1 MSTHKGIFKNSDL
14 ESISSK
20 LKFIGMLQPGQK
32 ISVTSQ
38 VIQENTYWTSL
49 VRSITGENRSR
60 VYNFISD
67 VINDSLNILEGLS
80 NSSNDYDI
88 QICKNLISDLI
99 FLRPGLT
106 NLQDTYKLDR
116 MYVSKI
122 KTLMENL
129 DVKTQEL
136 CSKRQIDYDQILTDV
151 QKKMIEHNEAAKND
165 TSAVEDNNSNS
176 NEIEVDVE
184 GTNNSGSS
192 VTEVEEASSEKKKTP
207 LSSDIIVTSSGAV
220 DNSVGA
226 GSIKVIK
233 IDKVVNDL
241 SDLSKMTEE
250 PTPNVVNCA
259 ATRSNPGSYR
269 DENVD
274 SAGLVSFLRTLPSE
288 DLLLM
293 STHGQSNGTNVI
305 ENESSRAARRKRK
318 KHAYQY
324 DTYYMSTP
332 DDITLCNENLEK
344 GLIR

>member
-20 LKFIGMLQPGQK
+20 LKFISMLQPGQK

-49 VRSITGENRSR
+49 VRSFTGENRSR

-136 CSKRQIDYDQILTDV
+136 CSKRQIDYEQILVDV
-151 QKKMIEHNEAAKND
+151 QKKMLENDLNRAHEAKLMA
-165 TSAVEDNNSNS
+165 DNNENS
-176 NEIEVDVE
+176 ENGES
-184 GTNNSGSS
+184 TSGQ
-192 VTEVEEASSEKKKTP
+192 TETQEPEKKKTELVEDKKEDKP
-207 LSSDIIVTSSGAV
+207 DVEE
-220 DNSVGA
+220 SVPTF
-226 GSIKVIK
+226 
-233 IDKVVNDL
+233 DDL
-241 SDLSKMTEE
+241 SNMVEE
-250 PTPNVVNCA
+250 PKAEHIPLLLETPAVRSKV
-259 ATRSNPGSYR
+259 ATGRN
-269 DENVD
+269 DDFD
-274 SAGLVSFLRTLPSE
+274 SVGLVSFLRTLPSE

-293 STHGQSNGTNVI
+293 STHGQSTGNNGSNVI
-305 ENESSRAARRKRK
+305 ENESNRAARRKRK
-318 KHAYQY
+318 KHSYQY

-332 DDITLCNENLEK
+332 DDITLCNEDLEK

>member
-14 ESISSK
+14 ETISSK
-20 LKFIGMLQPGQK
+20 LKFISMLQPGQK
-32 ISVTSQ
+32 ISVTGQ

-49 VRSITGENRSR
+49 VRTVTGENRSR

-106 NLQDTYKLDR
+106 NLQDTYKFDR

-136 CSKRQIDYDQILTDV
+136 CSKRQIDYDQILVDV
-151 QKKMIEHNEAAKND
+151 QKKMQETQENQIAIDVSGGTVAESASSSEVEEGSAEGSDEKKKTDVDSRANEIIAEAALILTEDVVAKLDAEYQFKND
-165 TSAVEDNNSNS
+165 TSDLAKM
-176 NEIEVDVE
+176 
-184 GTNNSGSS
+184 
-192 VTEVEEASSEKKKTP
+192 VEEPVKKEQIP
-207 LSSDIIVTSSGAV
+207 VLLESPC
-220 DNSVGA
+220 
-226 GSIKVIK
+226 KV
-233 IDKVVNDL
+233 
-241 SDLSKMTEE
+241 
-250 PTPNVVNCA
+250 A
-259 ATRSNPGSYR
+259 ATPTGRQTE
-269 DENVD
+269 DFD
-274 SAGLVSFLRTLPSE
+274 SSGLVSFLRTLPSE

-293 STHGQSNGTNVI
+293 STHGGGNNGSNMT
-305 ENESSRAARRKRK
+305 ENESNRAARRKRK

-332 DDITLCNENLEK
+332 DDITLCNEDLEK

>member
-1 MSTHKGIFKNSDL
+1 MSSDNVGSVL
-14 ESISSK
+14 GGDGGSS
-20 LKFIGMLQPGQK
+20 GG
-32 ISVTSQ
+32 SGSGSGV
-38 VIQENTYWTSL
+38 
-49 VRSITGENRSR
+49 
-60 VYNFISD
+60 
-67 VINDSLNILEGLS
+67 
-80 NSSNDYDI
+80 
-88 QICKNLISDLI
+88 
-99 FLRPGLT
+99 
-106 NLQDTYKLDR
+106 
-116 MYVSKI
+116 
-122 KTLMENL
+122 MEN
-129 DVKTQEL
+129 
-136 CSKRQIDYDQILTDV
+136 S
-151 QKKMIEHNEAAKND
+151 
-165 TSAVEDNNSNS
+165 
-176 NEIEVDVE
+176 
-184 GTNNSGSS
+184 
-192 VTEVEEASSEKKKTP
+192 
-207 LSSDIIVTSSGAV
+207 
-220 DNSVGA
+220 A

-241 SDLSKMTEE
+241 SDLSKMAEE
-250 PTPNVVNCA
+250 PSSPQVVNCT